1 MLSLL
6 FVLFIAAPS
15 RVFLSCILDVS
26 GSGLRTL
33 ETGVGTLVSVSVT
46 VVDAQTIPWY
56 GRTTP
61 GSLPRYAV
69 SSFCTLY
76 RCPPRVSFLVAFLMC
91 PVPGSGHFKL
101 VWGHL
106 CL

>member
-6 FVLFIAAPS
+6 FLLFIAAPS
-15 RVFLSCILDVS
+15 GVFFGCIIDVP

-46 VVDAQTIPWY
+46 VLDARTIPWS

-61 GSLPRYAV
+61 GSLSVCHIAGSVPA
-69 SSFCTLY
+69 ST
-76 RCPPRVSFLVAFLMC
+76 FL
-91 PVPGSGHFKL
+91 
-101 VWGHL
+101 
-106 CL
+106 

>member
-15 RVFLSCILDVS
+15 RVFLSCILDVP

-33 ETGVGTLVSVSVT
+33 EAGVGTLVSVSVT
-46 VVDAQTIPWY
+46 VVDDRTTPWS

-61 GSLPRYAV
+61 GNLSV
-69 SSFCTLY
+69 CHT
-76 RCPPRVSFLVAFLMC
+76 
-91 PVPGSGHFKL
+91 PGSVPTPTFL
-101 VWGHL
+101 
-106 CL
+106 

>member
-6 FVLFIAAPS
+6 FVLFITSPAG
-15 RVFLSCILDVS
+15 VFLGCILDVP

-46 VVDAQTIPWY
+46 VVDARTIPWS

-61 GSLPRYAV
+61 GSLSV
-69 SSFCTLY
+69 CST
-76 RCPPRVSFLVAFLMC
+76 
-91 PVPGSGHFKL
+91 PGSVL
-101 VWGHL
+101 VPSSL
-106 CL
+106 RKSF